1 MPQSSTSIIKHF
13 MLRSSTTGQGLT
25 GKVAADF
32 SGKYNIAGGVEV
44 TLSFSSGTAG
54 DAYSS
59 GKIVPL
65 GLGKYAWHVPNAL
78 FASLGNVSAVLSVT
92 GGIDVHFEWI
102 VEAANRSSAAFG
114 ANTTAPANSDIVA
127 AKAAAE
133 IIVAKLPTTDFLA
146 GAETDEGAAVLNTE
160 YLFDDG
166 FGRKAVNANVT
177 HYQGTL
183 QGNGDLPAKLDA
195 IRTNTNIDIPASIND
210 LPTNAELAAALDT
223 ADDAVLLAVAG
234 VKSDTGIILPAQ
246 NTSIYNRI
254 GAPAGVSISADL
266 ASVKVDTGT
275 TIPSLFTTL
284 TTKIKKFFQLSLR
297 KDAAIAT
304 DNAAELTE
312 LNASGGS
319 GVGSYLSTTDSQEAI
334 RDSIAGVISSA
345 IASAGVATTVTGIP
359 TFLRVGDART
369 VANGGAIA
377 VRLYD
382 ADDDSL
388 LFGLGTQLFA
398 DATITFSLRRG
409 GNDGTEG
416 TEDAVIPCTWVASGG
431 DGYVRIAYE
440 GDALDGCD
448 AMDKLKEK
456 DCHRWGIKF
465 QWGDDD
471 PITPVYGTVS
481 VLRKIVSTQ

>member
-1 MPQSSTSIIKHF
+1 MSIAI
-13 MLRSSTTGQGLT
+13 TGDLDWIGDLIIFLEALD
-25 GKVAADF
+25 GGPAADVAGYAF
-32 SGKYNIAGGVEV
+32 TSSGDIEYSCSVPEPVDPDDRMLGLYRCVAKTSGGVIAGVGYV
-44 TLSFSSGTAG
+44 T
-54 DAYSS
+54 
-59 GKIVPL
+59 I
-65 GLGKYAWHVPNAL
+65 GLGVTA
-78 FASLGNVSAVLSVT
+78 VS
-92 GGIDVHFEWI
+92 I
-102 VEAANRSSAAFG
+102 RSER
-114 ANTTAPANSDIVA
+114 
-127 AKAAAE
+127 AAE
-133 IIVAKLPTTDFLA
+133 
-146 GAETDEGAAVLNTE
+146 LNTE
-160 YLFDDG
+160 ALTQLDDIET
-166 FGRKAVNANVT
+166 AVNANT
-177 HYQGTL
+177 GYLTAL
-183 QGNGDLPAKLDA
+183 TSALSA
-195 IRTNTNIDIPASIND
+195 
-210 LPTNAELAAALDT
+210 LAT
-223 ADDAVLLAVAG
+223 
-234 VKSDTGIILPAQ
+234 
-246 NTSIYNRI
+246 
-254 GAPAGVSISADL
+254 
-266 ASVKVDTGT
+266 KVR
-275 TIPSLFTTL
+275 
-284 TTKIKKFFQLSLR
+284 KYFQLSLR

-319 GVGSYLSTTDSQEAI
+319 GAGSYLSTTDSQEAI

>member
-1 MPQSSTSIIKHF
+1 MSEIIAPLTAARLRFFVTDPTTGVGVTGLTHSTITTAGYATETNGV
-13 MLRSSTTGQGLT
+13 RSSTT
-25 GKVAADF
+25 
-32 SGKYNIAGGVEV
+32 SV
-44 TLSFSSGTAG
+44 TLTSTAAVTAALATG
-54 DAYSS
+54 QVIEY
-59 GKIVPL
+59 
-65 GLGKYAWHVPNAL
+65 GLGQY
-78 FASLGNVSAVLSVT
+78 
-92 GGIDVHFEWI
+92 GIDV
-102 VEAANRSSAAFG
+102 
-114 ANTTAPANSDIVA
+114 PAVGTSGLIFAVVTVTGKEVRAVRNQIR
-127 AKAAAE
+127 E
-133 IIVAKLPTTDFLA
+133 
-146 GAETDEGAAVLNTE
+146 AAVLNTVTLTQLQAIE
-160 YLFDDG
+160 DGVDANTGYLT
-166 FGRKAVNANVT
+166 ALTAA
-177 HYQGTL
+177 L
-183 QGNGDLPAKLDA
+183 SA
-195 IRTNTNIDIPASIND
+195 
-210 LPTNAELAAALDT
+210 LAA
-223 ADDAVLLAVAG
+223 
-234 VKSDTGIILPAQ
+234 
-246 NTSIYNRI
+246 
-254 GAPAGVSISADL
+254 
-266 ASVKVDTGT
+266 KVR
-275 TIPSLFTTL
+275 
-284 TTKIKKFFQLSLR
+284 KYFQLSLR

-319 GVGSYLSTTDSQEAI
+319 GAGSYLSTTDSQEAI